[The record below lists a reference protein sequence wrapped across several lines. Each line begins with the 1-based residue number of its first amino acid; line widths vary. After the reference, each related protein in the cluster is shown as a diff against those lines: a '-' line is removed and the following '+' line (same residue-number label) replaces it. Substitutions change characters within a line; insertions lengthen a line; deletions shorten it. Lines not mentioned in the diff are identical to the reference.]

1 MVSFCWQSPA
11 TLQGVDG
18 RCRRDLHVQQ
28 TNQRQPNAYRLSKYY
43 LTCKSGYVDSPVPCR
58 QTDRRTNFN
67 LSREKRKMRYR
78 MSASKFTN
86 KSIKLSVA
94 TVGVVFVVFPYCCR
108 REQEGQTTTETPRR
122 GCAHQT
128 PEARTY
134 QTRPH
139 GMVWH
144 PNNTQLQWMLS
155 PPLWMAPSINNIIS
169 VV

>member
-11 TLQGVDG
+11 TLQGVDESAA
-18 RCRRDLHVQQ
+18 RICMFNKQTKDNKLHTDCLNITSHESQAMWTHPYLVDRQIDGQ
-28 TNQRQPNAYRLSKYY
+28 TLIH
-43 LTCKSGYVDSPVPCR
+43 
-58 QTDRRTNFN
+58 
-67 LSREKRKMRYR
+67 REKKRKMRYR

-94 TVGVVFVVFPYCCR
+94 TVGFVFVVFPYCCR

-139 GMVWH
+139 GMVWQPPIT
-144 PNNTQLQWMLS
+144 PNSNGCYLLRYGWLR
-155 PPLWMAPSINNIIS
+155 P
-169 VV
+169 